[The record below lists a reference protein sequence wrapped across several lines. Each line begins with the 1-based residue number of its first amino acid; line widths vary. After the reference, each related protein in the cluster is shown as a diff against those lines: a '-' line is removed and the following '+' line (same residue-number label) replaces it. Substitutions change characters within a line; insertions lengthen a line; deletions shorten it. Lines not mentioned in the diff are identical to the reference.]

1 MKASIISSLGLAA
14 AVSAQSSAPWTTS
27 TVYATSVYTITSCAA
42 TVTDCPARLGS
53 VTTDIISLYTTI
65 CPVTATETGA
75 PYPTS
80 TAGGYPTGTGASNGT
95 VPSYPVSTYA
105 PSYPSKSTTTIYECD
120 TSSEVPTYPASSE
133 VAPTY
138 PASSEAAPTYPASSE
153 AAPTYPASSEAAPTY
168 PASTYSPAPII
179 STATISTCIPTYTT
193 SVVTVYPTSTPA
205 PIYTPSGT
213 APAGTGASSG
223 AIYPTTAITPFTGG
237 AAAKQAGGLLMVAGI
252 AAALL

>member
-42 TVTDCPARLGS
+42 TVTDCPARIGS

-105 PSYPSKSTTTIYECD
+105 PSYPSKSTTTIYECE
-120 TSSEVPTYPASSE
+120 TSSEVPTYP
-133 VAPTY
+133 V
-138 PASSEAAPTYPASSE
+138 SSEAAPTYPASSE
-153 AAPTYPASSEAAPTY
+153 AAPTYPASSEAAPTS